1 MSRYVNINVDV
12 EVDLADIY
20 DEDLIDELERRNLE
34 VPGGFSD
41 PEAAKALIIKIWH
54 QRRCGKDYQKELD
67 ELIYASIGKIV

>member
-1 MSRYVNINVDV
+1 MSRWVNINVDV

-20 DEDLIDELERRNLE
+20 DEDLIEELERRNLE
-34 VPGGFSD
+34 VPGGFSE
-41 PEAAKALIIKIWH
+41 PETTKALIIKIWH

>member
-1 MSRYVNINVDV
+1 
-12 EVDLADIY
+12 
-20 DEDLIDELERRNLE
+20 LE

-41 PEAAKALIIKIWH
+41 PEATKALIIKIWH

>member
-34 VPGGFSD
+34 VPGGFSE
-41 PEAAKALIIKIWH
+41 PEATKALIIKIWH

>member
-12 EVDLADIY
+12 EVDLAEIY

-41 PEAAKALIIKIWH
+41 PEETKALIIKIWH
-54 QRRCGKDYQKELD
+54 LRRCGIDYQTELD
-67 ELIYASIGKIV
+67 ALIYASIGKII

>member
-34 VPGGFSD
+34 VPGGFSE
-41 PEAAKALIIKIWH
+41 PEATKALIIKIWH
-54 QRRCGKDYQKELD
+54 QRRCGKDYQKEID